1 MATLTS
7 DINPHSATRR
17 WRRYQFDLT
26 VTLTVCRESKVFH
39 GRGRSLN
46 EGGMAVAAEVQLSV
60 GDPVT
65 VEFTPPYAHLP
76 IKLNALVRNYDG
88 EFYGLEFVA
97 HSAEQQEEIAL
108 LRLFVQGLTGLIPD

>member
-7 DINPHSATRR
+7 DNPALQRR
-17 WRRYQFDLT
+17 WRRYRFDLP
-26 VTLTVCRESKVFH
+26 VTLTVCRDH
-39 GRGRSLN
+39 NTLNARGRSLN
-46 EGGMAVAAEVQLSV
+46 EGGIAVSAEVKLAA
-60 GDPVT
+60 GDSVT

-76 IKLNALVRNYDG
+76 IKLSAVVRNYNG

-97 HSAEQQEEIAL
+97 HNSEQQEEIAL

>member
-1 MATLTS
+1 MSTLTS
-7 DINPHSATRR
+7 DNPAAQRR
-17 WRRYQFDLT
+17 WRRYRFDLP
-26 VTLTVCRESKVFH
+26 VTLTVCRDHAVLNA
-39 GRGRSLN
+39 RGRSLN
-46 EGGMAVAAEVQLSV
+46 EGGMAVAAEVKLAT

-76 IKLNALVRNYDG
+76 IKLSAVVRNYDG

-97 HSAEQQEEIAL
+97 HNAEQQEEISL

>member
-7 DINPHSATRR
+7 DKPVEQRR
-17 WRRYQFDLT
+17 WRRYRFDLP
-26 VTLTVCRESKVFH
+26 VALTVCREHKTVNA
-39 GRGRSLN
+39 RGRSLN
-46 EGGMAVAAEVQLSV
+46 EGGMAVSAEVKLAA

-76 IKLNALVRNYDG
+76 IKLSAVVRNYDG